1 MNCVSCQTPIPDG
14 SRFCPSCGADTSAPG
29 SSSRREPG
37 SSGELFEHLKTVVAG
52 RYDVKKL
59 LGRGGM
65 GAVFLAT
72 DSALDRLVAIKV
84 PPPELSHDEK
94 FVQRF
99 EHEARTAAKLD
110 HPNITPIFAVEGQ
123 ADLHYFVMKYV
134 TGRGLDEILDAGL
147 MPVDVAQRILWEAAV
162 ALGHAHQRG
171 IAHRDIKP
179 ANIMID
185 DQGRTMLTDFGI
197 SKALESASQF
207 TATGQVIGTPHY
219 MSPEQAKG
227 QEIDGRTDQYSLAV
241 VGYRMFTGRLPFED
255 QSVHTVIYKHIFE
268 EPPPVTSLRQ
278 DLPAELATALHKA
291 MAKDP
296 DHRYATM
303 EEFATAIWPEHPV
316 ARPSAS
322 SSFPTRSAVS
332 ALPSAVTEVTPAP
345 APSKRGR
352 RARAAGITLLLLGA
366 GAGGAWWW
374 FGGTGLLGR
383 GEVEQPTTTR
393 GAIGDTVGAGEQ
405 ALGGPLAAAGT
416 TVTEQAAGG
425 GQQEPAGIET
435 QPRTPPTTPARRQTP
450 SRPPRSPRPSRRTE
464 VAPRVGFLTVGANP
478 FGTVYIDGVKIRD
491 TPVFKYELRPS
502 RYVIEIRRVGY
513 QTMVDT
519 VSITSGNTTRLN
531 KTLIRVP

>member
-29 SSSRREPG
+29 SSSRTGQGP
-37 SSGELFEHLKTVVAG
+37 SGELFEHLRTVVAG

-72 DSALDRLVAIKV
+72 DSALDRSVAIKV
-84 PPPELSHDEK
+84 LPPELSHDEK

-134 TGRGLDEILDAGL
+134 TGRGLDAILDAGP
-147 MPVDVAQRILWEAAV
+147 MPVDVVQRILWEAAV

-241 VGYRMFTGRLPFED
+241 VGYRMLTGRLPFED

-268 EPPPVTSLRQ
+268 DPPPMTSLRQ
-278 DLPAELATALHKA
+278 DLPAELAKALHKA

-322 SSFPTRSAVS
+322 SSFPTRSVAS
-332 ALPSAVTEVTPAP
+332 SLPSAVTEVTPAP

-374 FGGTGLLGR
+374 FGGGIGLLGR

-393 GAIGDTVGAGEQ
+393 GAIGDTVPAGGQ

-416 TVTEQAAGG
+416 TVTEQAVAAA
-425 GQQEPAGIET
+425 QREPGGIET

-450 SRPPRSPRPSRRTE
+450 PPPPRRTE
-464 VAPRVGFLTVGANP
+464 PQPVAPRAGFLTVGANP
-478 FGTVYIDGVKIRD
+478 FGTVYIDGVEIRD
-491 TPVFKYELRPS
+491 TPLFKYELRPG
-502 RYVIEIRRVGY
+502 RYVIDIRRVGY

-519 VSITSGNTTRLN
+519 VSLTSGNTTQLN
-531 KTLIRVP
+531 KTLIRIP